1 MTARPTSR
9 PRPMRLEKILSRSRI
24 IDVRSLDLEGALQE
38 LLATCVDKFP
48 DLKPDALLRGL
59 LAREGTMTTYLGNGV
74 ALPHVRVRMPRR
86 YVLAIGR
93 SRVGIRHD
101 GALGDERVHLVVM
114 LLAGETAR
122 DYLQV
127 LAAIAR
133 QVKEKDLVDNLVNAP
148 DLDALHERL
157 VGGFV
162 GIGAVEA
169 RQNRV
174 NRLLFRQAERV
185 ATGAGCGAI
194 MIFGDTFV
202 GGLQPGVL
210 RSKLKT
216 ILVTRSALELGDP
229 GEDRFDETLQVRSFS
244 KQRLAQLR
252 SAMLVALTRGV
263 VTFRDRICCIGGIT
277 GSNQFDTLVVVD
289 IEREFQTLLTG
300 STADLLPPD
309 VKPEVLERVI
319 AVATELAVEGREGRP
334 VGCLFVVGDS
344 ERVGGLSK
352 PLVLNPFYGYKE
364 EDRNILNPF
373 MDETVK
379 EFSSIDGAFVIR
391 GDGVVESAGSL
402 IQATDPGHDLPS
414 GLGARHAAAAAVSVA
429 ANCIAIVVSSSTGQV
444 TLFRRGVM
452 LPLTEKRR

>member
-1 MTARPTSR
+1 
-9 PRPMRLEKILSRSRI
+9 MRLDKIIARSRI
-24 IDVRSLDLEGALQE
+24 IDLRSHDLEGALRE
-38 LLATCVDKFP
+38 LLEVCVDRFP
-48 DLKPDALLRGL
+48 DLKAEALLKGL
-59 LAREGTMTTYLGNGV
+59 LARESTMTTYLGSGV
-74 ALPHVRVRMPRR
+74 ALPHVRVKMSRR

-101 GALGDERVHLVVM
+101 GAVDERVKLIVM
-114 LLAGETAR
+114 LIAGENAR

-127 LAAIAR
+127 LASIAR
-133 QVKEKDLVDNLVNAP
+133 QVKEPELVENLVNAP
-148 DLDALHERL
+148 DLDSLHERL
-157 VGGFV
+157 IGGFG
-162 GIGAVEA
+162 GIRPVQAQ
-169 RQNRV
+169 QNRI
-174 NRLLFRQAERV
+174 NRLMFREAERV
-185 ATGAGCGAI
+185 AQGAGCETI
-194 MIFGDTFV
+194 MIFGDTFI
-202 GGLQPGVL
+202 GGIEPGAIGT
-210 RSKLKT
+210 RSKLKR
-216 ILVTRSALELGDP
+216 ILVTRNPIEPSESEKEFA
-229 GEDRFDETLQVRSFS
+229 ETIQVRSFS
-244 KQRLAQLR
+244 SQRLAQLR
-252 SAMLVALTRGV
+252 SAMLVALTRGII
-263 VTFRDRICCIGGIT
+263 TFTDRVCCVGGMT

-300 STADLLPPD
+300 QTDLLPPD

-344 ERVGGLSK
+344 QKVEKLTK

-402 IQATDPGHDLPS
+402 IQATDNDHSLPS
-414 GLGARHAAAAAVSVA
+414 GLGTRHAAAAAISVVV
-429 ANCIAIVVSSSTGQV
+429 NCISIAVSSSTGQV

>member
-1 MTARPTSR
+1 
-9 PRPMRLEKILSRSRI
+9 MRLDKIISRGRI
-24 IDVRSLDLEGALQE
+24 IDLRSLDLEGALQE
-38 LLATCVDKFP
+38 LLAVSVERFP
-48 DLKPDALLRGL
+48 DLKPESLLRGL
-59 LAREGTMTTYLGNGV
+59 LAREGTMTTYLGLGV
-74 ALPHVRVRMPRR
+74 ALPHVRVKMRRR

-93 SRVGIRHD
+93 SRLGIRHD
-101 GALGDERVHLVVM
+101 GAVGDERVHLIVM
-114 LLAGETAR
+114 LIAGESAR

-127 LAAIAR
+127 LASIAR
-133 QVKEKDLVDNLVNAP
+133 QVKEPELVDKLVNAP
-148 DLDALHERL
+148 DLDELYERL
-157 VGGFV
+157 IGGFG
-162 GIGAVEA
+162 GIRPVQTQ
-169 RQNRV
+169 QNRV
-174 NRLLFRQAERV
+174 NRLMFREAERV
-185 ATGAGCGAI
+185 ARGADCRAI
-194 MIFGDTFV
+194 MIFGDTFI
-202 GGLQPGVL
+202 GGIEPGAV

-216 ILVTRSALELGDP
+216 ILVTRNPIEPS
-229 GEDRFDETLQVRSFS
+229 EDQTAFAETIQVRSFS
-244 KQRLAQLR
+244 SQRLAQLR
-252 SAMLVALTRGV
+252 SAMLVALTRGIISF
-263 VTFRDRICCIGGIT
+263 TDRICCVGGMT

-289 IEREFQTLLTG
+289 VEREFQTLLTG
-300 STADLLPPD
+300 QTADLLPED

-334 VGCLFVVGDS
+334 VGCLVVVGDI
-344 ERVGGLSK
+344 EKVETYTK

-402 IQATDPGHDLPS
+402 IQATDSDHALPS
-414 GLGARHAAAAAVSVA
+414 GLGSRHAAAAAISVA